1 MKTICKVINI
11 LCLILSILGFGVAL
25 VFIITDK
32 TGDIGFLNDITKI
45 DLWIILICLLAATV
59 SYVTLLFNNNKG
71 ICIGGIIGCLL
82 FSFQSYGAAIVIG
95 MGFML
100 NVIYLS
106 YLDGK
111 VQKEVKTLPVVNEMD
126 SPIDDSNSE
135 ESGQDN
141 NVIDNYNN
149 NNINNTNTIMNNDRI
164 DDDYRPYMK
173 PYYIYFILSI
183 ILSISYMVLLV
194 MGSISVVN
202 FFSNQKEGAYILL
215 FILVIPF
222 LGIIALALAVDI
234 IYGLIAAILALA
246 APSKAIMTLNSVMG
260 FLSLTFFNAIGAISI
275 MSYVE
280 DVVKNNNT
288 Y

>member
-1 MKTICKVINI
+1 MKTLCKVVNI

-45 DLWIILICLLAATV
+45 DLWIILICLLATTV

-100 NVIYLS
+100 SVIYLS

-111 VQKEVKTLPVVNEMD
+111 VQKEVKTLPVVNEVD
-126 SPIDDSNSE
+126 SSIDDSNSE

-141 NVIDNYNN
+141 NVIDNYN

-202 FFSNQKEGAYILL
+202 FFSNQKEGVYILL

-222 LGIIALALAVDI
+222 LGIIALAIAVDI

>member
-1 MKTICKVINI
+1 MKTLCKVVII
-11 LCLILSILGFGVAL
+11 LCLILSILGFCVAL

-45 DLWIILICLLAATV
+45 DLWIILICLLATTV

-111 VQKEVKTLPVVNEMD
+111 VQKEVKALPIVNEAD
-126 SPIDDSNSE
+126 SSINNSNSE
-135 ESGQDN
+135 ELVQDN
-141 NVIDNYNN
+141 NVNDNYNDN
-149 NNINNTNTIMNNDRI
+149 VNNTNTIINNDRI

-183 ILSISYMVLLV
+183 ILSISYMILLV
-194 MGSISVVN
+194 MGCISIVDY
-202 FFSNQKEGAYILL
+202 FSNSKEGVYVLL
-215 FILVIPF
+215 FALAVPF
-222 LGIIALALAVDI
+222 LGIIALALAIDL
-234 IYGLIAAILALA
+234 IYGLVASILALV

-275 MSYVE
+275 MNFVE
-280 DVVKNNNT
+280 NVVNNNDN

>member
-1 MKTICKVINI
+1 MKTICKVISI

-45 DLWIILICLLAATV
+45 DLWIILICLLATTV

-111 VQKEVKTLPVVNEMD
+111 VQKEVKALPIVNEAD
-126 SPIDDSNSE
+126 SFINNSNSE
-135 ESGQDN
+135 ELVQDN
-141 NVIDNYNN
+141 NVNDNYNDN
-149 NNINNTNTIMNNDRI
+149 VNNTNTIINNDRI

-194 MGSISVVN
+194 MGGISIVDYFRNS
-202 FFSNQKEGAYILL
+202 KEGVYILL
-215 FILVIPF
+215 FALAVPF
-222 LGIIALALAVDI
+222 LGIIALALAIDL
-234 IYGLIAAILALA
+234 IYGLVASILALA

>member
-11 LCLILSILGFGVAL
+11 LCLILSILGFGVAA

-45 DLWIILICLLAATV
+45 DLWIILICLLATTV

-111 VQKEVKTLPVVNEMD
+111 VQKEVKALPIVNEAD
-126 SPIDDSNSE
+126 SSINNSNSE
-135 ESGQDN
+135 ELVQDN
-141 NVIDNYNN
+141 NVNDNYNDN
-149 NNINNTNTIMNNDRI
+149 VNNTNTIINNDRI

-183 ILSISYMVLLV
+183 VLSISYMVLLV
-194 MGSISVVN
+194 MGCISIVDYFRNSKDGVYV
-202 FFSNQKEGAYILL
+202 LL
-215 FILVIPF
+215 FALAVPF

-234 IYGLIAAILALA
+234 IYGLVASILALA

>member
-1 MKTICKVINI
+1 MKTLCKVVII
-11 LCLILSILGFGVAL
+11 LCLILSILGFCVAL

-45 DLWIILICLLAATV
+45 DLWIILICLLATTV

-111 VQKEVKTLPVVNEMD
+111 VQKEVKALPIVNEAD
-126 SPIDDSNSE
+126 SSINNSNSE
-135 ESGQDN
+135 ELVQDN
-141 NVIDNYNN
+141 NVNDNYNDN
-149 NNINNTNTIMNNDRI
+149 VNNTNTIINNDRI

-194 MGSISVVN
+194 MGCISIVDY
-202 FFSNQKEGAYILL
+202 FSNSKEGVYVLL
-215 FILVIPF
+215 FALAVPF
-222 LGIIALALAVDI
+222 LGIIALALAIDL
-234 IYGLIAAILALA
+234 IYGLVASILALV

-275 MSYVE
+275 MNFVE
-280 DVVKNNNT
+280 NVVNNNDN

>member
-1 MKTICKVINI
+1 MKTLCKVVNI

-111 VQKEVKTLPVVNEMD
+111 VQKEVKTLPVVNEVD

-141 NVIDNYNN
+141 NVIDNYN

-194 MGSISVVN
+194 IGSISVVN

-260 FLSLTFFNAIGAISI
+260 FLSLTFFNAIAAISI

>member
-1 MKTICKVINI
+1 MKTLCKVVNI

-45 DLWIILICLLAATV
+45 DLWIILICLLATTV

-111 VQKEVKTLPVVNEMD
+111 VQKEVKALPIVNEAD
-126 SPIDDSNSE
+126 SSINNSNSE
-135 ESGQDN
+135 ELVQDN
-141 NVIDNYNN
+141 NVNDNYNDN
-149 NNINNTNTIMNNDRI
+149 VNNTNTIINNDRI

-194 MGSISVVN
+194 MGCISIVDY
-202 FFSNQKEGAYILL
+202 FSNSKEGVYVLL
-215 FILVIPF
+215 FALAVPF
-222 LGIIALALAVDI
+222 LGIIALALAIDL
-234 IYGLIAAILALA
+234 IYGLVASILALV

>member
-1 MKTICKVINI
+1 MKTLCKVVNI

-45 DLWIILICLLAATV
+45 DLWIILICLLATTV

-111 VQKEVKTLPVVNEMD
+111 VQKEVKALPTVNEVD
-126 SPIDDSNSE
+126 SSIDDSNSE
-135 ESGQDN
+135 ESVQDN
-141 NVIDNYNN
+141 NVNNSYNN
-149 NNINNTNTIMNNDRI
+149 TTINNDRI

-246 APSKAIMTLNSVMG
+246 APSKAVMTLNSVMG